1 MEITVSVV
9 APMIIPCYHIIILDS
24 VGPHKMVAEVSLFLN
39 SSLTYIFFEWTLLS
53 DRGSPGASLSFETKS
68 IYDIYIRLQQ

>member
-1 MEITVSVV
+1 
-9 APMIIPCYHIIILDS
+9 
-24 VGPHKMVAEVSLFLN
+24 MVAEVSLFLN

-53 DRGSPGASLSFETKS
+53 DRGSPGASLPFETKS